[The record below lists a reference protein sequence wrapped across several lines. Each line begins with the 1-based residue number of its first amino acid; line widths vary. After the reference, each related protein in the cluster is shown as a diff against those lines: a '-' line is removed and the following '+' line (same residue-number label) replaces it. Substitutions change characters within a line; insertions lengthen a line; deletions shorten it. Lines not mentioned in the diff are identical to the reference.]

1 MSCIRQKE
9 LRDAYCR
16 YRAYKPLVEE
26 SRRLFKYAEQIYLR
40 AMAEYVNI
48 DSSEVKLI
56 KVYMGIFE
64 KCATVFEEFQRVMTR
79 HDSLLKQVERCM

>member
-1 MSCIRQKE
+1 
-9 LRDAYCR
+9 
-16 YRAYKPLVEE
+16 
-26 SRRLFKYAEQIYLR
+26 
-40 AMAEYVNI
+40 MAEYVNI